1 MKYHKNY
8 SRGFSDSWL
17 LFFNFTALF
26 FQSLFKFYNFQFYSY
41 FWMDFALLG

>member
-26 FQSLFKFYNFQFYSY
+26 FQSLFNFTTFN
-41 FWMDFALLG
+41 FIAIFGWILLF